1 MFNGGNKMSPWTTE
15 NLKSPDFYTDLLKG
29 HVTYNF
35 ERYHH
40 NHSILMFGDD
50 FGHPNALRTYRVMDE
65 TINSMKVKYPDI

>member
-1 MFNGGNKMSPWTTE
+1 
-15 NLKSPDFYTDLLKG
+15 
-29 HVTYNF
+29 VTYNF
-35 ERYHH
+35 ESYRH